1 MADFIPVIVGTDLN
15 TYYMG
20 ASFHE
25 AYGVKPYLLG
35 QMKLGYTKYSDIF
48 AKTKLVENLSTD
60 SDVFVNALIDYAHEL
75 DYQKQPLVL
84 VGTNDEYVRLIIENQ
99 DVLKKY
105 YHFRVLSEEMREMIQ
120 DKANFYELAE
130 KHGLDIPDTQ
140 IYQMGDPIDFEV
152 SHFPVILKPNNSVE
166 YNAHPF
172 PGKAKVYRLNSMEE
186 IKATIK
192 NIASGGYSGKLLIQ
206 EYIEGDDSYNWDAVV
221 YMNGDS
227 EAQFVALG
235 QVALQEHQAT
245 AIGNYTAI
253 ISRYN
258 RPIMEKL
265 KKFLEEIHYVGFANF
280 DMKYDARTD
289 TLKVFEI
296 NVRQGRS
303 SYYVTQ
309 TGHNL
314 AKYLVDDVVYHK
326 SHDCTFI
333 NAENLLTV
341 VPIYIL
347 DKYITD
353 PTIHDEAMTLIKNK
367 KWGNPLFYKQDF
379 NLMRRPY
386 LFVRQ
391 MRYRE
396 KYKNAKW

>member
-1 MADFIPVIVGTDLN
+1 MADFIPVIIGTDLN
-15 TYYMG
+15 TYHMG

-25 AYGVKPYLLG
+25 AYGVKPYLIG
-35 QMKLGYTKYSDIF
+35 QMKLGYTKYSNIF
-48 AKTKLVENLSTD
+48 QKTKLVEHLS
-60 SDVFVNALIDYAHEL
+60 SDPEVFVKALIDYAHEL
-75 DYQKQPLVL
+75 HYDKQPLVL

-99 DVLKKY
+99 EALKPY
-105 YHFRVLSEEMREMIQ
+105 YHFRVLSEDMLNMIQ
-120 DKANFYELAE
+120 NKARFYELAE

-140 IYQMGDPIDFEV
+140 IYQMGKPIDFEIKQ
-152 SHFPVILKPNNSVE
+152 FPVILKPNNSVE

-172 PGKAKVYRLNSMEE
+172 PGKAKVYRLNSMTE
-186 IKATIK
+186 IKNTIE

-206 EYIEGDDSYNWDAVV
+206 EYIEGDDTYNWDSVV

-227 EAQFVALG
+227 EAQFVSLG
-235 QVALQEHQAT
+235 QVALQEHQST

-253 ISRYN
+253 LSRYN
-258 RPIMEKL
+258 RPQMEKL
-265 KKFLEEIHYVGFANF
+265 KKFLEDINYVGFANF
-280 DMKYDARTD
+280 DMKYDKPTD

-333 NAENLLTV
+333 NTENLFSV
-341 VPIYIL
+341 VPKYIL
-347 DKYITD
+347 DNYIQDTQ
-353 PTIHDEAMTLIKNK
+353 IHDEAMTLIKNNQ
-367 KWGNPLFYKQDF
+367 WGNPLFYKNDHHP
-379 NLMRRPY
+379 LRKPY
-386 LFVRQ
+386 LAVRQ
-391 MRYRE
+391 YRYRD